1 MGRSTTSC
9 FKIIACGGSNEA
21 VDRDDIDASSENKS
35 PGKRGWSFR
44 KRSGRH
50 RVLSNTVV
58 TEKVTSSEN
67 KPISEPISISSE
79 PQVNNNNISEKTC
92 DSIWTEEIPN
102 SVTKNATTVST
113 VDTEPACEEDD
124 IKCEPV
130 PDGSES
136 AVLVIQAAVRRFL
149 AERQLVKHKNV
160 VKLQAA
166 VRGHLVRNH
175 AVGTLR
181 CVQAIVKM
189 QALVRARREKGAQNA
204 GIDSKP
210 KYISIEK
217 LLSNRLARQ
226 LLESTPNK
234 KQINIKCDPL
244 KSDSAWNW
252 LERWMAVSS
261 PDVLEPHAPEHDQDK
276 VVIKYE
282 NDVEELMVPFEGK
295 ENLIHNEENSSVKA
309 HEEKPVTESI
319 EKPDSL
325 PDEPMDLYTE
335 PQIEVKSISEHPVSE
350 TKPKPIPENPV
361 SDTKPIPIPENP
373 VSENKPKPISESC
386 VSETNPKPIHEIPV
400 SETEPK
406 LIPENSISETKP
418 VPENPV
424 SETKPISENPV
435 PEIEPKRSAKRV
447 ATDQPDSEGRKSVF
461 GSRKASNPA
470 FIAAQSRFEELTSM
484 TTKPLKPANSS
495 NQEDVSGSGSGSGSS
510 NPLKSAN
517 ASNQDDVAGS
527 SSPTEISS
535 ASVKATLVPDIEPDK
550 HLVSDGSIAVRN
562 GGSECGTELSIT
574 STLDSPDQF
583 EDENKKP
590 EEPIVLNEAVGDIDM
605 NVDNNIDRNTD
616 IDVPVKQVDQKLN
629 DSVIELEPD
638 QEPESSQAEQEPE
651 SSQPEQ
657 EQESNH
663 HAYESNEHE
672 PAPLISASGSPRS
685 HITIP
690 ESQGTPSSQVSTN
703 TKKSKTD
710 KKSTSQKRK
719 SWSTSKKAS
728 ADSAPRSSFEQLPKD
743 TKPGKRRNS
752 FGSPKPDRIDNELSV
767 PSYMQAT
774 ESARAKAIANSSP
787 ALSPDV
793 HDKETYLKKRHSLPG
808 AVNGRQGSPRI
819 QRSMSQALQTTK
831 GNNNQDK
838 KWQR

>member
-1 MGRSTTSC
+1 MGRSTPSC
-9 FKIIACGGSNEA
+9 FKIISCAGSNEPA
-21 VDRDDIDASSENKS
+21 VDRDHIHVSSENKS
-35 PGKRGWSFR
+35 PDKRGWSFR

-58 TEKVTSSEN
+58 TEKITSSDN

-79 PQVNNNNISEKTC
+79 PQINSNISEKTC

-102 SVTKNATTVST
+102 SVTKNATVST
-113 VDTEPACEEDD
+113 VDNTISACEEDA
-124 IKCEPV
+124 IKCESV
-130 PDGSES
+130 PDRSES

-181 CVQAIVKM
+181 CVQAVVKM
-189 QALVRARREKGAQNA
+189 QALVRARRQKGVQNA
-204 GIDSKP
+204 GIDSGP

-226 LLESTPNK
+226 LLESTPK
-234 KQINIKCDPL
+234 TKQINIKCDPL

-252 LERWMAVSS
+252 LERWMSVSS
-261 PDVLEPHAPEHDQDK
+261 PDVLESHAPEHDQDK
-276 VVIKYE
+276 VVINSKNAVE
-282 NDVEELMVPFEGK
+282 TVATSDVEELMVPSEEK
-295 ENLIHNEENSSVKA
+295 ENLIHIEESFIVKA
-309 HEEKPVTESI
+309 HEDEKPVTESI

-325 PDEPMDLYTE
+325 PDEPMDLNTE
-335 PQIEVKSISEHPVSE
+335 PQIEVNSIPENPVSETELKPIPENPVSETELKPIPENPVSETELRPIPENPVSETKPEPELIPENPVSETKPEPIPENPVSETKPEPIPEDPVSE

-361 SDTKPIPIPENP
+361 SEM
-373 VSENKPKPISESC
+373 
-386 VSETNPKPIHEIPV
+386 
-400 SETEPK
+400 
-406 LIPENSISETKP
+406 
-418 VPENPV
+418 
-424 SETKPISENPV
+424 
-435 PEIEPKRSAKRV
+435 EPKRAAKRV

-484 TTKPLKPANSS
+484 TKPLKPANSS
-495 NQEDVSGSGSGSGSS
+495 NQDDVSGSGSGSS

-517 ASNQDDVAGS
+517 ANQDDDVAGS
-527 SSPTEISS
+527 SSPADISS
-535 ASVKATLVPDIEPDK
+535 SAPENVTLVRDVEPDE
-550 HLVSDGSIAVRN
+550 HLVSHGSIAVRN
-562 GGSECGTELSIT
+562 GGSECGTELSVT

-583 EDENKKP
+583 EVKIEKP
-590 EEPIVLNEAVGDIDM
+590 EEPKVVNEAAGNDI
-605 NVDNNIDRNTD
+605 NSNIE
-616 IDVPVKQVDQKLN
+616 IVMPEKQVDQKVN
-629 DSVIELEPD
+629 DTEIELEP
-638 QEPESSQAEQEPE
+638 EQEPE
-651 SSQPEQ
+651 SSQPEH
-657 EQESNH
+657 EH
-663 HAYESNEHE
+663 KSNEHE
-672 PAPLISASGSPRS
+672 LAPQISASGSPRS

-703 TKKSKTD
+703 TKKSKSD

-719 SWSTSKKAS
+719 SWSTSKKS
-728 ADSAPRSSFEQLPKD
+728 SVDSGPRTSLEQLPKD
-743 TKPGKRRNS
+743 AKPGKRRNS
-752 FGSPKPDRIDNELSV
+752 FGSPKPDQVDHEVSV

-808 AVNGRQGSPRI
+808 AVNTRQGSPRI
-819 QRSMSQALQTTK
+819 QRSMSQALQATK
-831 GNNNQDK
+831 GNGNQER

>member
-1 MGRSTTSC
+1 MGRSTPSC
-9 FKIIACGGSNEA
+9 FKIISCAGSNEA
-21 VDRDDIDASSENKS
+21 AVDPDHIHVSSENKS
-35 PGKRGWSFR
+35 PDKRGWSFR

-58 TEKVTSSEN
+58 TEKITSSDN

-79 PQVNNNNISEKTC
+79 PQINSNISEKTC
-92 DSIWTEEIPN
+92 DSIWTEEIPT
-102 SVTKNATTVST
+102 SVTKNATVST
-113 VDTEPACEEDD
+113 VDHTKSACEEDD
-124 IKCEPV
+124 IKCESV
-130 PDGSES
+130 PDRSES

-166 VRGHLVRNH
+166 MRGHLVRNH

-189 QALVRARREKGAQNA
+189 QALVRARRQKGVQNA
-204 GIDSKP
+204 GIDLGP

-217 LLSNRLARQ
+217 LLSNRLACQ
-226 LLESTPNK
+226 LLESTPK
-234 KQINIKCDPL
+234 TKQINIKCDPL

-252 LERWMAVSS
+252 LERWMSVSS
-261 PDVLEPHAPEHDQDK
+261 PDVLESHAREHDQDK
-276 VVIKYE
+276 VVINSKNAVE
-282 NDVEELMVPFEGK
+282 TVATADVEELMVPSEEK
-295 ENLIHNEENSSVKA
+295 ENLIHIEESFIVKA
-309 HEEKPVTESI
+309 HEDEKPVTESI

-325 PDEPMDLYTE
+325 PNEPMDLNTE
-335 PQIEVKSISEHPVSE
+335 PQIEVNPIPQNPVSE
-350 TKPKPIPENPV
+350 TELKPIPENPV
-361 SDTKPIPIPENP
+361 SVTKPEPI
-373 VSENKPKPISESC
+373 
-386 VSETNPKPIHEIPV
+386 
-400 SETEPK
+400 
-406 LIPENSISETKP
+406 
-418 VPENPV
+418 PENPV
-424 SETKPISENPV
+424 SETKPEPELIPENPV
-435 PEIEPKRSAKRV
+435 SETKPETELIPENPVSETKPEPIPENPVSETKPKLIPENPVSEMEPKRAAKRV

-484 TTKPLKPANSS
+484 TKPLKPANSS
-495 NQEDVSGSGSGSGSS
+495 NQDDVSGC
-510 NPLKSAN
+510 
-517 ASNQDDVAGS
+517 S
-527 SSPTEISS
+527 SSPADISS
-535 ASVKATLVPDIEPDK
+535 SARENVTLVRDVDPDE
-550 HLVSDGSIAVRN
+550 HLVSHGSIAVRI
-562 GGSECGTELSIT
+562 GGSECGTELSVT

-583 EDENKKP
+583 EVKIEKP
-590 EEPIVLNEAVGDIDM
+590 EEPKIVNEAAGNDI
-605 NVDNNIDRNTD
+605 NSNIE
-616 IDVPVKQVDQKLN
+616 IVMPEKQVDQKLN
-629 DSVIELEPD
+629 DTEIELEP
-638 QEPESSQAEQEPE
+638 EQEPE
-651 SSQPEQ
+651 SSQPEH
-657 EQESNH
+657 EH
-663 HAYESNEHE
+663 KSNEHE
-672 PAPLISASGSPRS
+672 LAPQISASGSPRS

-703 TKKSKTD
+703 TKKSKSD

-719 SWSTSKKAS
+719 SWSTSKKSSVDSGPRAS
-728 ADSAPRSSFEQLPKD
+728 LEQLPKD

-752 FGSPKPDRIDNELSV
+752 FGSPKPDHVDHEVSV

-819 QRSMSQALQTTK
+819 QRSMSQALQATK
-831 GNNNQDK
+831 GNGNQER

>member
-1 MGRSTTSC
+1 
-9 FKIIACGGSNEA
+9 
-21 VDRDDIDASSENKS
+21 NKS
-35 PGKRGWSFR
+35 PDKRGWSFR

-79 PQVNNNNISEKTC
+79 PQVNNNISEKTC

-102 SVTKNATTVST
+102 SVTKNASTVST

-226 LLESTPNK
+226 LLESTPNT

-282 NDVEELMVPFEGK
+282 NDVETVVTSDVEEK
-295 ENLIHNEENSSVKA
+295 ENLIHIEENSNVKA

-319 EKPDSL
+319 ENPDSL
-325 PDEPMDLYTE
+325 PDEPTDLYTE
-335 PQIEVKSISEHPVSE
+335 PQIEVKSIPEHPVSE

-373 VSENKPKPISESC
+373 VSE
-386 VSETNPKPIHEIPV
+386 TNPKPIHEIPV
-400 SETEPK
+400 SETKPK

-418 VPENPV
+418 
-424 SETKPISENPV
+424 ISENTV

-517 ASNQDDVAGS
+517 ASNQDDVADS

-535 ASVKATLVPDIEPDK
+535 ASVKVTLVPDIEPDE
-550 HLVSDGSIAVRN
+550 HLVSHGSIAVRN

-583 EDENKKP
+583 EVENKKP
-590 EEPIVLNEAVGDIDM
+590 EEPVVLNEAVGDID
-605 NVDNNIDRNTD
+605 RNTD
-616 IDVPVKQVDQKLN
+616 VDFPEKQVDQKLN
-629 DSVIELEPD
+629 DSVIELELD